1 MFVRRI
7 ATPSRDITRAF
18 LRPAPISHRFSQ
30 RILATPFSTH
40 FPRAFAA
47 ANAAMAEQN
56 TGNSSPVTP
65 ESIQAKLTSQLEA
78 THVEIED
85 LSGREFLIGSS

>member
-1 MFVRRI
+1 
-7 ATPSRDITRAF
+7 
-18 LRPAPISHRFSQ
+18 
-30 RILATPFSTH
+30 
-40 FPRAFAA
+40 
-47 ANAAMAEQN
+47 MAEQN